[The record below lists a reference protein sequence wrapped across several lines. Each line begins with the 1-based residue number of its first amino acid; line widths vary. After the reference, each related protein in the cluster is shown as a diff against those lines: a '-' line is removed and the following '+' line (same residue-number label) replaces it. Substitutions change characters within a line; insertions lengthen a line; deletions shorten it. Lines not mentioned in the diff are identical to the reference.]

1 VKALH
6 FEFARSAHRQRRWLR
21 AAGLVLLAVVT
32 LVEGARVYSAWQRYR
47 DVQAEQLRVE
57 QAAREARRAAEAP
70 EPEASKDLHRAEA
83 DMRRRLSI
91 PWGRLF
97 AALDGSVDQDVA
109 LLSMDPDAAAGTVV
123 MVAEARTA
131 EAAAGFVKRLRETAV
146 FREIYISENSTHGKD
161 PQVLR
166 VTIRSRWDNDP
177 SIDSPYDP
185 QAPVEADDQR
195 EGNVVGETTG
205 GR

>member
-1 VKALH
+1 MKALD
-6 FEFARSAHRQRRWLR
+6 FEFARSAHRLRRWLR
-21 AAGLVLLAVVT
+21 AAGLVLLAAVT
-32 LVEGARVYSAWQRYR
+32 LVEGTRVYSAWHRYR
-47 DVQAEQLRVE
+47 DVQGEHMRLE
-57 QAAREARRAAEAP
+57 HAAREARRAAEAP
-70 EPEASKDLHRAEA
+70 EPETSKDLLRAEA
-83 DMRRRLSI
+83 EMRRRLSI

-109 LLSMDPDAAAGTVV
+109 LLSLDPDAAAGTLV

-131 EAAAGFVKRLRETAV
+131 EAAAGFVKRLRETTV

-166 VTIRSRWDNDP
+166 VTIRSRWNNDP
-177 SIDSPYDP
+177 SIDSLYDP
-185 QAPVEADDQR
+185 QAPVEVDDQR
-195 EGNVVGETTG
+195 EGGVAGETTG

>member
-1 VKALH
+1 MRALD

-21 AAGLVLLAVVT
+21 IACFGLLAVVT
-32 LVEGARVYSAWQRYR
+32 LVEGVRVLSAWQRYEEGR
-47 DVQAEQLRVE
+47 GE
-57 QAAREARRAAEAP
+57 QARLAERTQEARRAAEAP
-70 EPEASKDLHRAEA
+70 EQEMSDEVRRAEA
-83 DMRRRLSI
+83 DMTRRLSV

-97 AALDGSVDQDVA
+97 SALDSSVDQNVA
-109 LLSMDPDAAAGTVV
+109 LLSLAPDAVAGTVV

-131 EAAAGFVKRLRETAV
+131 DAAAGFVKRLRNTAV

-166 VTIRSRWDNDP
+166 VTIRSRWNNDP
-177 SIDSPYDP
+177 LIESPHDP

-195 EGNVVGETTG
+195 EGGVAGKTTG